1 MIRVY
6 KLRSN
11 TDRVS
16 REWRLT
22 AFHRTRTRWHQT
34 SGWQVKK
41 NKQKRGVYPN
51 KQKRGVYPKNPLESL
66 CSIAS
71 GTLRVYPASREEW
84 TRPQKTNL
92 LGMVK
97 HTDTTSGLG
106 SPWAEHQYGLGAVEG
121 NDYRTFA
128 LLLPSCLHG
137 QDPGTPSACG
147 VPGLFP
153 CSAKPS
159 DPTDGTWRSRSTAK
173 HSWGHQ
179 QHGQRLKAPTDSTK
193 SIHTWA
199 ASASYHLTSSVRLTR
214 CCRAAL
220 RLQPGFA
227 QTLSGADVSHDAVSG
242 CLHFRLRIQGKK

>member
-1 MIRVY
+1 
-6 KLRSN
+6 
-11 TDRVS
+11 
-16 REWRLT
+16 
-22 AFHRTRTRWHQT
+22 
-34 SGWQVKK
+34 
-41 NKQKRGVYPN
+41 
-51 KQKRGVYPKNPLESL
+51 
-66 CSIAS
+66 
-71 GTLRVYPASREEW
+71 
-84 TRPQKTNL
+84 
-92 LGMVK
+92 MVK